1 MPDKS
6 EAWFKFEQILNVIWS
21 MKPVWCLNLNFDI
34 GENEELSTLSH
45 NKSNINHKVKGVLI
59 LNRKYQILDSFD

>member
-45 NKSNINHKVKGVLI
+45 NGSKINQKVKE
-59 LNRKYQILDSFD
+59 F

>member
-34 GENEELSTLSH
+34 DENGELSTLSL
-45 NKSNINHKVKGVLI
+45 NGSKINQKVKE
-59 LNRKYQILDSFD
+59 F

>member
-21 MKPVWCLNLNFDI
+21 MKPVWHLNLNFDI
-34 GENEELSTLSH
+34 GENEELSTLLH
-45 NKSNINHKVKGVLI
+45 NGSNINQKVE
-59 LNRKYQILDSFD
+59 

>member
-21 MKPVWCLNLNFDI
+21 LKPVWCLNLNFDI
-34 GENEELSTLSH
+34 GEYEELSTLSH
-45 NKSNINHKVKGVLI
+45 NGSKINQKVKEFLFETEKI
-59 LNRKYQILDSFD
+59 RF

>member
-21 MKPVWCLNLNFDI
+21 MKPMWCLNLNFDI

-45 NKSNINHKVKGVLI
+45 NKNNINQKVKGVLI
-59 LNRKYQILDSFD
+59 LNRKDQILNSFD